1 MCPAQ
6 SLQGRARKA
15 CHAPANHGY
24 VPGPVLKRTDSL
36 DSKGSN
42 PLARPRIF
50 MVFHP
55 MIRAAAVL
63 AGLGVLTT
71 AAQAETVRTRYGISL
86 IGLPFGTAT
95 VSGTLEPQAYKIELQ
110 MKLTGLASILSGS
123 KGAATATGALPG
135 NHVSP
140 TTYATTSSSGDI
152 TRTVRMS
159 MVNNNVDQSEI
170 TPPWDPFPDRVP
182 VTEADRR
189 AIVDPMSALIMT
201 VPGTGPVIGPAA
213 CERTIPV
220 FDGAARF
227 DVVLA
232 FVGTRKVKTKGY
244 AGDVAVCSVRYH
256 PVAGHRANRPGT
268 KFMADNK
275 DMEAWL
281 APIGQ
286 SRIVVPYRISVAT
299 MIGTVVVEA
308 NQFEVSAGPQAT
320 VQAH

>member
-1 MCPAQ
+1 MSMIQAI
-6 SLQGRARKA
+6 
-15 CHAPANHGY
+15 
-24 VPGPVLKRTDSL
+24 
-36 DSKGSN
+36 
-42 PLARPRIF
+42 RP
-50 MVFHP
+50 
-55 MIRAAAVL
+55 AVL
-63 AGLGVLTT
+63 LAAFGVLAT

-95 VSGTLEPQAYKIELQ
+95 VNGTLDPQAYKIELQ
-110 MKLTGLASILSGS
+110 TKLTGLASILSSS
-123 KGAATATGALPG
+123 KGAATASGAIP
-135 NHVSP
+135 NNRVSP
-140 TTYATTSSSGDI
+140 ATYATTSTSGDV

-159 MVNNNVDQSEI
+159 VVNGNVDKSEI
-170 TPPWDPFPDRVP
+170 SPPWDPFPDRVP
-182 VTEADRR
+182 VTDADRR
-189 AIVDPMSALIMT
+189 DIVDPMSALIMT

-227 DVVLA
+227 DIALG

-244 AGDVAVCSVRYH
+244 AGEVAVCSVRYH

-281 APIGQ
+281 APVGQ

-299 MIGTVVVEA
+299 MVGTVVVEA
-308 NQFEVSAGPQAT
+308 NQFEVSAGPQAN
-320 VQAH
+320 VQSH

>member
-1 MCPAQ
+1 
-6 SLQGRARKA
+6 
-15 CHAPANHGY
+15 
-24 VPGPVLKRTDSL
+24 
-36 DSKGSN
+36 
-42 PLARPRIF
+42 
-50 MVFHP
+50 